1 MHLSLLIHETSCFS
15 GLTFVILFRYSI
27 QKFRL
32 PLGFFTW
39 KKRKTSNRNPKV
51 ASGHTFAINS
61 NKFIFQIQYVLHHS
75 NDFARQPKSQPS
87 VCVCEYQE
95 RCNFNVNFHIISI
108 KIKNR
113 WIWLYLEFRFCH
125 RRSVVI
131 WEYVFQCIF
140 FGKYETMIRVA
151 LKILFWCN
159 VYGTVFDKIW
169 NHSKEIIGPKT

>member
-1 MHLSLLIHETSCFS
+1 MIETQKLQADTRSQ
-15 GLTFVILFRYSI
+15 SI
-27 QKFRL
+27 Q
-32 PLGFFTW
+32 
-39 KKRKTSNRNPKV
+39 
-51 ASGHTFAINS
+51 INS
-61 NKFIFQIQYVLHHS
+61 SFKYNTCFIIQMILPGNQKV
-75 NDFARQPKSQPS
+75 NQ

-140 FGKYETMIRVA
+140 FEKYETMIRVA

-169 NHSKEIIGPKT
+169 NHSKEIIGPKTSKVFFGTKESLV